1 MCMGFACIYVCALCV
16 CSALQ
21 RSNHL
26 TLELWMGDHEPPCG
40 SSGRPPPTEL
50 SLQPSSE
57 KFKALVFSFKPC
69 HPHFTNSCWPPT
81 QVLNMLSI
89 SGLGSKWMKY
99 FVGHGSPAPHR
110 CLWTRQHPCTHLTPY
125 SSYEEM
131 LPRTWRHDLWH
142 FPPHARLTEK
152 FFQSPAH
159 CGSQRAFSVCLHGS
173 ASS

>member
-1 MCMGFACIYVCALCV
+1 MFQLENRPFTILLKKKSKLLLIRLTILCVSVYYIMCMGFACIYVYALCV

-26 TLELWMGDHEPPCG
+26 TLELWMGDHELPCG
-40 SSGRPPPTEL
+40 SSGRAPPTEL

-57 KFKALVFSFKPC
+57 NFKALVFSFKPC

-99 FVGHGSPAPHR
+99 FISHGSPAPHR

-131 LPRTWRHDLWH
+131 LPRT
-142 FPPHARLTEK
+142 
-152 FFQSPAH
+152 
-159 CGSQRAFSVCLHGS
+159 
-173 ASS
+173 